1 MFKINPSPT
10 FRTEV
15 EIPVPG
21 SEPEKLPV
29 TFKHKKLKE
38 IKKMIDEVEKN
49 NVDGNS
55 EKNIDILASLIA
67 SWDADEAFSKKT
79 LDLLLD
85 NYPQAFPV
93 LYAAF
98 LDAYF
103 KSKEGN

>member
-21 SEPEKLPV
+21 SEPEKLPI

-49 NVDGNS
+49 NADGKS
-55 EKNIDILASLIA
+55 EKNIDILASLID
-67 SWDADEAFSKKT
+67 SWEADETFSKKSFD
-79 LDLLLD
+79 DLIE
-85 NYPQAFPV
+85 NYPQAFPS

-98 LDAYF
+98 LDSYF
-103 KSKEGN
+103 KAKEGN